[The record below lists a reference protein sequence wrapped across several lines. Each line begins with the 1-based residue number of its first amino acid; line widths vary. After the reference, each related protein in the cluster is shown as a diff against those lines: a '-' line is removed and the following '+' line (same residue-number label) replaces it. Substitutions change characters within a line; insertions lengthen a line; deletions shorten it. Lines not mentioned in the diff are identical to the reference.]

1 MTLTLKKSYSNLL
14 DITNKSSNNI
24 RRHWELKQESIKY
37 ILKTWLPV
45 MPPKLAAKCN
55 LVSNQSLRVTKIMV
69 IMRRTKKPKR
79 TFRSIICN
87 FEVIEEDYKWLFLG
101 WGQGLKWA
109 WASRSS
115 TPAPYIISYYAA
127 KGPRPQRDPEGALT
141 QKGPRRGRFRVDPIP
156 KGSSQGP
163 QRGPFEGLRLRAGSH
178 SWGGFQTSDPMQS
191 LPWPAEFYILV

>member
-1 MTLTLKKSYSNLL
+1 
-14 DITNKSSNNI
+14 
-24 RRHWELKQESIKY
+24 
-37 ILKTWLPV
+37 

-55 LVSNQSLRVTKIMV
+55 SVSNQSLRVTKIMV

-79 TFRSIICN
+79 TLRSIICN

-115 TPAPYIISYYAA
+115 TPAPYIISYYAG

-141 QKGPRRGRFRVDPIP
+141 PKGPRRGPDPKWAL
-156 KGSSQGP
+156 KGP
-163 QRGPFEGLRLRAGSH
+163 RLQRGPRRGLKGVLARACGCGPAATLEGVFKLQTQCKFCHSRPIILYFSKVQPGLTNSYNRRGLYNRLVYKKHVLQNDLR
-178 SWGGFQTSDPMQS
+178 QS
-191 LPWPAEFYILV
+191 VQHFW